1 MNDPQD
7 RPAFD
12 TTEARD
18 MDALLRAAA
27 ARIAPRRT
35 FLDTYLPRMRAEVA
49 RTLAV
54 GAPGETAGPAQRH
67 SRHRV
72 GRWYTI
78 VGLATAALLVLSIG
92 GFAAWSALRPQSV
105 SAAEVVA
112 RAERTASG
120 AGPAIR
126 SYSYVVSSHFV
137 APPGR
142 GGTSDV
148 EYRYWFVAPDKLR
161 MESYVKSS
169 PHPDDINVLNI
180 SNGATRW
187 EVLPAARRAT
197 RKTPLPVTPG
207 YAGATDVRS
216 LMQNEA
222 DHNQDVKLRG
232 TRTVGGREAYVLDV
246 TPQPNPNAVAPAG
259 SVITLSIDKET
270 YIALASETHDPQ
282 GTLIGSSTLSQLHL
296 NEPIDPALF
305 TLVPP
310 AGTEVVDDTHQPVPD
325 AASYARQL
333 TDAAGAATFPLL
345 TPRGVPTGLTP
356 RAPLVTADLA
366 ALAYVPAETP
376 DTDYSHDSPPL
387 SLTERRTLPGDVTI
401 PPGAEAV
408 TIPGAEAAWY
418 LPPRVSQTFVG
429 SSQLV
434 VLRGGVTVTIVNG
447 GNTAQPAQAGGYTV
461 TGKPLTKEQLVS
473 VAASLTPP
481 RP

>member
-1 MNDPQD
+1 MNNCEKRPEMQLDDPSIAQ
-7 RPAFD
+7 
-12 TTEARD
+12 
-18 MDALLRAAA
+18 MDAALRSLADATDL
-27 ARIAPRRT
+27 RPT
-35 FLDTYLPRMRAEVA
+35 FLDHYLPRFRREMIHA
-49 RTLAV
+49 RTVATPIALRPRGTRRRWQAILA
-54 GAPGETAGPAQRH
+54 
-67 SRHRV
+67 
-72 GRWYTI
+72 
-78 VGLATAALLVLSIG
+78 LATAAVLVLTLVG
-92 GFAAWSALRPQSV
+92 GAFWWMGKPASV

-120 AGPAIR
+120 AGPTIR

-148 EYRYWFVAPDKLR
+148 EYRYWFAAPDKLR

-197 RKTPLPVTPG
+197 RKIPLPVTPG

-333 TDAAGAATFPLL
+333 TDAAGTVTFPLL
-345 TPRGVPTGLTP
+345 APRDVPTGLTP
-356 RAPLVTADLA
+356 RPPLVTADLA

-387 SLTERRTLPGDVTI
+387 SLTERRTLPGDATI

-429 SSQLV
+429 SSRLV
-434 VLRGGVTVTIVNG
+434 VLRGSVTVTIVNG

-461 TGKPLTKEQLVS
+461 TGRPLTKEQLVS
-473 VAASLTPP
+473 VAASLAPQP